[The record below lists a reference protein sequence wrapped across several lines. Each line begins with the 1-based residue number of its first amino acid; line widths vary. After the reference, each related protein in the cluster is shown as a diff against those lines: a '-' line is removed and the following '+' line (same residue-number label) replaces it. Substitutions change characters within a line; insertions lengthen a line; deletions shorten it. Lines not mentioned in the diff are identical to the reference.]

1 MERVATSEGGL
12 QRGRGL
18 EGRLDQVMP
27 IEGKGRDQEVC
38 QGQVEQSLKGSVLV
52 QVRDGYVHIPLA
64 RRLWEKSKM
73 EGSSQPG
80 RRRPGWAG
88 LG

>member
-1 MERVATSEGGL
+1 MAMFT
-12 QRGRGL
+12 
-18 EGRLDQVMP
+18 
-27 IEGKGRDQEVC
+27 
-38 QGQVEQSLKGSVLV
+38 VLV
-52 QVRDGYVHIPLA
+52 QVEDGYVRIPLA

>member
-52 QVRDGYVHIPLA
+52 QVRDGYVHSVSAGGRWL
-64 RRLWEKSKM
+64 RSH
-73 EGSSQPG
+73 SSS
-80 RRRPGWAG
+80 
-88 LG
+88 